1 MTTTGWALEVARDD
15 LSRTTLLDT
24 DVPEPADGEAVLR
37 VDRVGMTAN
46 NVTYGVLGEAFRYW
60 QFFPA
65 APDRGR
71 VPLWGFAEVVA
82 SRAAGVDVGSRVYG
96 YLPPASHLLVRPGR
110 VDERGFRDTSEH
122 RADLPSPYNAYAL
135 TTGDAAYEPDR
146 EDLQVLYRPL
156 FFTSFMLADQL
167 EDNDLYG
174 ARTVVMS
181 SASSKTAY
189 GTAFLLHGGPVEL
202 VGLTSPGNVAFTES
216 LGCYDRV
223 LAYDDVETLA
233 QDTPTAYLDLAG
245 STPLRA
251 QLHRHLGASLTIDLV
266 VGVTQQDL
274 SPAGTLDGPRPSAF
288 FAPDQM
294 TKRTGDWGRDGLD
307 ERFGQAWRRFAP
319 TVEGWVDVVVS
330 HGPAELERVWLE
342 VLSGDSAPRTGHV
355 VTL

>member
-1 MTTTGWALEVARDD
+1 MSSSWALEVDRDN
-15 LSRTTLLDT
+15 LSRTALIGAE
-24 DVPEPADGEAVLR
+24 VPEPAEGEAVLK
-37 VDRVGMTAN
+37 VDRVGITAN
-46 NVTYGVLGEAFRYW
+46 NVTYGVLGVAFRYW
-60 QFFPA
+60 EFFPA
-65 APDRGR
+65 SPGRGR

-82 SRAAGVDVGSRVYG
+82 SRAPGVEIGSRVYG
-96 YLPPASHLLVRPGR
+96 YLPPAGHLLVRPGR
-110 VDERGFRDTSEH
+110 VDDRGFRDTSEH
-122 RADLPSPYNAYAL
+122 RASLPSPYNSYAL

-167 EDNDLYG
+167 EDNNLYG
-174 ARTVVMS
+174 ARTIVMS

-189 GTAFLLHGGPVEL
+189 GTAFLLHGGPAEL

-223 LAYDDVETLA
+223 LTYDDVQTL
-233 QDTPTAYLDLAG
+233 DPSVPTAYLDLAG

-251 QLHRHLGASLTIDLV
+251 QLHRHLGDALTIDLV

-274 SPAGTLDGPRPSAF
+274 SPAGTLNGPRPSAF

-319 TVEGWVDVVVS
+319 TVQGWVDVVVS
-330 HGPAELERVWLE
+330 HGPESLEAVWLE
-342 VLSGDSAPRTGHV
+342 VLSGASAPRTGHV
-355 VTL
+355 ITL